1 MYRGGVMET
10 VVRMV
15 MLIVIGVIG
24 SAVIYRKLGIY
35 RKSLRI
41 SMLFTVPALLL
52 MIHPM
57 PVYKVAAVVMTVTLV
72 SYMLTDSVVA
82 YIEDKK
88 LDEADE

>member
-1 MYRGGVMET
+1 MET

-15 MLIVIGVIG
+15 MLIVIGAIG

-41 SMLFTVPALLL
+41 SLLITVPALLL

-57 PVYKVAAVVMTVTLV
+57 PVYKVVAVIMTVPLV